1 MKYFLLWNKR
11 TNKVMI
17 DTRVRKGWKT
27 EEKTE
32 AESWLE
38 AKQNFGLEL
47 SPLQKDILDAKDDSV
62 EISRRIIRHQQNAR
76 SELWAADSELFNR
89 LEALEDSGECVQ

>member
-11 TNKVMI
+11 TNKMMI
-17 DTRVRKGWKT
+17 DTHVRKGWKT
-27 EEKTE
+27 EERTE

-38 AKQNFGLEL
+38 AKQKLGLEL
-47 SPLQKDILDAKDDSV
+47 TPLQKDILDAKNDSI

-76 SELWAADSELFNR
+76 TELWPTDSELFDR
-89 LEALEDSGECVQ
+89 LEALEDSGECV